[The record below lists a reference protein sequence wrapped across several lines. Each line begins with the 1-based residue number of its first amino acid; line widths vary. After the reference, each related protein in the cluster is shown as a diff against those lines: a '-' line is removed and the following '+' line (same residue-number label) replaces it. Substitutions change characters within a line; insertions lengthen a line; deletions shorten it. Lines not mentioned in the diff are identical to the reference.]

1 MLLPAIILAVAA
13 LPVPSSADT
22 AATTSTGSIC
32 AVLTDNTGKRIEISS
47 VGTAPRI
54 LCQARELEERRGVC
68 DEAFSVCAN
77 GGFAVGA
84 QGLTGY
90 NLVPANP
97 SAPAAFDPEDLFDP
111 RLNPSGLCIP
121 FVQTVTVN
129 PSTGKTTVVRTNLE
143 PRRNPLPDGTL
154 VLDPATGAPIY
165 STDDPNANGTIEED
179 EPLPPG
185 TLVQVAIDNKPAQ
198 GSCLAVR
205 TTLQFLVHRGG
216 DDPPVAQTASG
227 RPL

>member
-32 AVLTDNTGKRIEISS
+32 AVLPDNTGKRIEISS

-54 LCQARELEERRGVC
+54 LCQARELAERRGVC

-129 PSTGKTTVVRTNLE
+129 PR
-143 PRRNPLPDGTL
+143 
-154 VLDPATGAPIY
+154 
-165 STDDPNANGTIEED
+165 
-179 EPLPPG
+179 
-185 TLVQVAIDNKPAQ
+185 Q

-205 TTLQFLVHRGG
+205 TTFQFLVHRGG